1 MNLVFAT
8 KTEERRAQIRA
19 ERWAKMLQMLS
30 EGNTTPQI
38 AVNLKMNRRTV
49 ESHLAQIRAIL
60 GAKTIT
66 QAVAEAIRQGWI
78 K

>member
-8 KTEERRAQIRA
+8 KTEERRAQDRG
-19 ERWAKMLQMLS
+19 EKWVKMLQMLS

-49 ESHLAQIRAIL
+49 ETHLAQIRAIL

>member
-1 MNLVFAT
+1 MKLVFAT
-8 KTEERRAQIRA
+8 KTEERRAQVRG
-19 ERWAKMLQMLS
+19 EKWVKMLQMLS

-49 ESHLAQIRAIL
+49 EANLAKIKAEL
-60 GAKTIT
+60 GAKTIA